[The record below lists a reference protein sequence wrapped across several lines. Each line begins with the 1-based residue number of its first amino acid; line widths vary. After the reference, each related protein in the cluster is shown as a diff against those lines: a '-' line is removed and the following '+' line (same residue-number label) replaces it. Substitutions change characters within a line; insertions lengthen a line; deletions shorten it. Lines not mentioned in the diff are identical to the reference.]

1 MIPIRPPKPDC
12 ATPRERRVIAVCGD
26 SQVGLSMLRSLARGG
41 LTVYAVCKSAA
52 GQAAHSRY
60 CAGAWMFDR
69 SDDAPPQ
76 VEQLLALATELDAGS
91 VMPIDE
97 QLHQALI
104 ANRNRFEPAVHV
116 FSPSADCFQKA
127 TDKAYLHGLCR
138 QLGIPVAKGTTLDQ
152 LSGLSQLSR
161 QGEHAA
167 QPLGH
172 GGRENG
178 TVSRAET
185 SADTIGGL
193 RFPLVLRTSRQNE
206 PGGGRAPWKAAYA
219 TSPEQLA
226 QLHGQVR
233 EYAEN
238 VLVQEYHPGVED
250 HVHVLMHRGEPFMIG
265 EYYGEHH
272 MPLAGGVTVQR
283 VSCRHEAM
291 QADTVKLLQAI
302 HWDGIAT
309 CQFHWDPATG
319 EYIFLEINPRMCG
332 GQPTII
338 MAGFDSPFLLW
349 QSHFEPD
356 RMQKAPYR
364 LGLRTRILGGDAR
377 WLQAMWRRDEL
388 PPDQTHLSR
397 LGALARFLWNTGPW
411 TKDDSFA
418 WTDPK
423 PFFVDLVQMA
433 RKIGAGGWEIG
444 VGSHI
449 SDSRN
454 DPPRRISDV

>member
-1 MIPIRPPKPDC
+1 MIPIRLPRREC
-12 ATPRERRVIAVCGD
+12 AAPRDRRVVAVCGD

-69 SDDAPPQ
+69 APDAPPPA
-76 VEQLLALATELDAGS
+76 EQLLALATSLDAGS
-91 VMPIDE
+91 VMPIAE
-97 QLHQALI
+97 HHHQGLI
-104 ANRNRFEPAVHV
+104 ENRHRFEPGIHV
-116 FSPSADCFQKA
+116 FSPPAECFEKA
-127 TDKAYLHGLCR
+127 TDKAYLHGLCE
-138 QLGIPVAKGTTLDQ
+138 QLGIAVARGTTLDK
-152 LSGLSQLSR
+152 LRGLSQFSR
-161 QGEHAA
+161 PGENAP
-167 QPLGH
+167 QPLNAE
-172 GGRENG
+172 GRENG
-178 TVSRAET
+178 TVPFSG
-185 SADTIGGL
+185 TIGGL

-206 PGGGRAPWKAAYA
+206 PGTGRAPWKAAYA
-219 TSPEQLA
+219 TGPKRLRELYEQVA
-226 QLHGQVR
+226 D
-233 EYAEN
+233 YAEN

-250 HVHVLMHRGEPFMIG
+250 HIHVLMHRGEPFMIG

-283 VSCRHEAM
+283 VSCRHEAI
-291 QADTVKLLQAI
+291 QADAVRLLKAI
-302 HWDGIAT
+302 GWEGIAT

-338 MAGFDSPFLLW
+338 MAGFESPFLLW

-377 WLQAMWRRDEL
+377 WLQATWRRDEL
-388 PPDQTHLSR
+388 PPDQKHLSR
-397 LGALARFLWNTGPW
+397 LGALARFLWHTGPW

-423 PFFVDLVQMA
+423 PFFVDLLQMA
-433 RKIGAGGWEIG
+433 RKIGVRCQVSG
-444 VGSHI
+444 VRRQMENGSKSGI
-449 SDSRN
+449 
-454 DPPRRISDV
+454 